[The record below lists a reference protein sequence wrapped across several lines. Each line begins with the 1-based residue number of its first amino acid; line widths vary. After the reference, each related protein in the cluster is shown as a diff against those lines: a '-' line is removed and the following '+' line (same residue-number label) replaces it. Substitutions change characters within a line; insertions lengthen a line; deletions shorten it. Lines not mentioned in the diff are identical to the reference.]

1 MSNYLNLT
9 DDQPDPAK
17 HIEQI
22 TMIEVQ
28 IITILLG
35 SFTGIVLAL
44 TGAGGAIIAVP
55 LLIFGLHL
63 AVAEAAPIALL
74 AVCLSATTGALLAL
88 KQRKVRYRAAGF
100 IAITGAIAAPIGV
113 WLAQKI
119 PNSPLT
125 LLFATVLMYVAFDMF
140 RQSKRCD
147 EEITAS
153 ESRTITKPCLL
164 DSPDGRLVWTWPC
177 VGALTISGL
186 SAGSLSGLLGVGGG
200 FVVVPALKKV
210 TNLQMQS
217 IFATSLAVIALISAT
232 GVASATL
239 MGAMNWSVAIP
250 FAGGAMAGMII
261 GRLFAKRF
269 SGPKLQ
275 QGFAVMAALVSIG
288 MIIKAMLTASLL

>member
-1 MSNYLNLT
+1 MMET
-9 DDQPDPAK
+9 
-17 HIEQI
+17 
-22 TMIEVQ
+22 Q
-28 IITILLG
+28 IISILLG
-35 SFTGIVLAL
+35 SLTGIVLAL

-74 AVCLSATTGALLAL
+74 AVCLSATIGALLAL
-88 KQRKVRYRAAGF
+88 MQRKVRYRAAGF
-100 IAITGAIAAPIGV
+100 IAVTGAVAAPVGI

-119 PNSPLT
+119 PNVPLT

-140 RQSKRCD
+140 RQSKRSNG
-147 EEITAS
+147 EIEAS
-153 ESRTITKPCLL
+153 GSRVFAKPCLL
-164 DSPDGRLVWTWPC
+164 DLPGGRLVWTWPC
-177 VGALTISGL
+177 VGALALSGF

-239 MGAMNWSVAIP
+239 IGAMNWLIAIP
-250 FAGGAMAGMII
+250 FAGGAMAGMLL
-261 GRLFAKRF
+261 GRTFANHF

-275 QGFAVMAALVSIG
+275 QSFAVMAVLVSVG
-288 MIIKAMLTASLL
+288 MIIKVILMS

>member
-1 MSNYLNLT
+1 MET
-9 DDQPDPAK
+9 
-17 HIEQI
+17 
-22 TMIEVQ
+22 Q
-28 IITILLG
+28 IISILLG

-74 AVCLSATTGALLAL
+74 AVCLSAAIGALLGL
-88 KQRKVRYRAAGF
+88 LQKKVRYRAAGF
-100 IAITGAIAAPIGV
+100 IAINGAIAAPIGI
-113 WLAQKI
+113 WLAQI
-119 PNSPLT
+119 LPNVPLT
-125 LLFATVLMYVAFDMF
+125 LLFSAVLMYVAFDMF
-140 RQSKRCD
+140 RQSRCN
-147 EEITAS
+147 EAS
-153 ESRTITKPCLL
+153 KEVLESRPFTKPCLL
-164 DSPDGRLVWTWPC
+164 DTPDGRLIWTWPC
-177 VGALTISGL
+177 VRALTLSGF

-239 MGAMNWSVAIP
+239 MDAMNWSIAIP
-250 FAGGAMAGMII
+250 FSGGAMAGMLL
-261 GRLFAKRF
+261 GRTFANRF

-275 QGFAVMAALVSIG
+275 QSFAVMAVFVSVG
-288 MIIKAMLTASLL
+288 MIIKVILATGIF

>member
-1 MSNYLNLT
+1 MET
-9 DDQPDPAK
+9 
-17 HIEQI
+17 
-22 TMIEVQ
+22 Q
-28 IITILLG
+28 IISILLG

-74 AVCLSATTGALLAL
+74 AVCLSAAIGALLGL
-88 KQRKVRYRAAGF
+88 LQKKVRYRAAGF
-100 IAITGAIAAPIGV
+100 IAINGAVAAPIGI
-113 WLAQKI
+113 WLAQI
-119 PNSPLT
+119 LPNVPLT
-125 LLFATVLMYVAFDMF
+125 LLFATVLMYVAYDMF
-140 RQSKRCD
+140 RQSRRN
-147 EEITAS
+147 EAS
-153 ESRTITKPCLL
+153 IAVLESRPLTKPCLL
-164 DSPDGRLVWTWPC
+164 DTPDGRLIWTWPC
-177 VGALTISGL
+177 VRALALSGF

-239 MGAMNWSVAIP
+239 MGTMNWSIAIP
-250 FAGGAMAGMII
+250 FAGGAMAGMLL
-261 GRLFAKRF
+261 GRTFANRF

-275 QGFAVMAALVSIG
+275 QGFAVMAVFVSVG
-288 MIIKAMLTASLL
+288 MVIKVILTTGIF

>member
-1 MSNYLNLT
+1 MMET
-9 DDQPDPAK
+9 
-17 HIEQI
+17 
-22 TMIEVQ
+22 Q
-28 IITILLG
+28 IITVLLG

-55 LLIFGLHL
+55 LLVFGLHL
-63 AVAEAAPIALL
+63 VVAEAAPIALL
-74 AVCLSATTGALLAL
+74 AVCLSSAVGAILAL
-88 KQRKVRYRAAGF
+88 KQKKVRYRAAGF
-100 IAITGAIAAPIGV
+100 IAITGAVAAPIGI

-119 PNSPLT
+119 PNAPLT

-140 RQSKRCD
+140 RQSKRSN
-147 EEITAS
+147 EEIAAS
-153 ESRTITKPCLL
+153 ESRTISKPCLL
-164 DSPDGRLVWTWPC
+164 DSPGGRLVWTWPC
-177 VGALTISGL
+177 VGALTLSGL

-232 GVASATL
+232 GVISATL
-239 MGAMNWSVAIP
+239 LGAMNWSIAIP

-261 GRLFAKRF
+261 GRTFSNRF

-275 QGFAVMAALVSIG
+275 QSFAVMAALVSVG
-288 MIIKAMLTASLL
+288 MIIKAILTAGLL

>member
-1 MSNYLNLT
+1 MET
-9 DDQPDPAK
+9 
-17 HIEQI
+17 
-22 TMIEVQ
+22 Q
-28 IITILLG
+28 IISILLG

-74 AVCLSATTGALLAL
+74 AVCLSAAIGALLGL
-88 KQRKVRYRAAGF
+88 LQKKVRYRAASF
-100 IAITGAIAAPIGV
+100 IAINGAIAAPIGI
-113 WLAQKI
+113 WLAQI
-119 PNSPLT
+119 LPNVPLT
-125 LLFATVLMYVAFDMF
+125 LLFSAVLMYVAFDMF
-140 RQSKRCD
+140 RQSRCN
-147 EEITAS
+147 EAS
-153 ESRTITKPCLL
+153 IEVLESRPFTKPCLL
-164 DSPDGRLVWTWPC
+164 DTPDGRLIWTWPC
-177 VGALTISGL
+177 VRALTLSGF

-239 MGAMNWSVAIP
+239 MNAMNWSIAIP